1 MSVISLKPCPFC
13 GGEAVATYDSEYNPK
28 GVYWVSCG
36 RCGAM
41 PRGVFNTEVEAIEAW
56 NTRAERTCKPKR
68 VPVSFDRE
76 LWPGVTEMHR
86 LVCSECGCAD
96 LGMSGVNYCPN
107 CGAKVVE

>member
-41 PRGVFNTEVEAIEAW
+41 PRGVFNTEAEAIQAW
-56 NTRAERTCKPKR
+56 NTRVNDMTDEQRSHLTRLAE
-68 VPVSFDRE
+68 
-76 LWPGVTEMHR
+76 EMVDV
-86 LVCSECGCAD
+86 LT
-96 LGMSGVNYCPN
+96 LSG
-107 CGAKVVE
+107 GGI